1 MKNRRMRLMAIFAA
15 GAGVGA
21 TVGAAGLMSKRN
33 TILQSAKLLVAVRE
47 IFLNDEHDLE
57 YSNSIYE
64 QYVENISEIEKKQAD
79 MRVRAADLT
88 GDEKKKALEEIEAL
102 EKSAKAMKIAR
113 SSLKSFI
120 SAYKVGMSKA

>member
-1 MKNRRMRLMAIFAA
+1 
-15 GAGVGA
+15 
-21 TVGAAGLMSKRN
+21 
-33 TILQSAKLLVAVRE
+33 
-47 IFLNDEHDLE
+47 
-57 YSNSIYE
+57 
-64 QYVENISEIEKKQAD
+64 